1 MLMNIKV
8 NFSGNFAN
16 LVTPELT
23 SKLKSIH
30 HGIHTKSATGAEFL
44 GWVDW
49 PSKMSTEFLQDIQ
62 NTAEQVRSHS
72 DVLVVIGIGGSYLG
86 SKAIIEALSSPFD
99 KKDDLEVIFAGHM
112 VSGEYLKQLMSYLD
126 GKDVSLNVIS
136 KSGKTTEPALAFRF
150 LQQYMEK
157 RYGDQATSRIIVT
170 TDEEK
175 GALLSLAIEK
185 GYKRYI
191 VPNDIGGRY
200 SVFTAV
206 GLLPIA
212 AAGYD
217 IEKLMAGAKNA
228 EQEYSILDTTTNGAI
243 QYAIIRKH
251 LYDAGYPVEIMATFD
266 EKLRYIQEWWKQLFG
281 ESEGKEG
288 KGIFPASVVY
298 STDLHSLGQYIQE
311 GKRMLFETF
320 LTVEKANQDLTVFE
334 AENDGDELNYL
345 SGLTLHE
352 FNHACHEA
360 TASAHLD
367 GGVPQVSLSIEQI
380 DEEHIGYLLY
390 FYMISCA
397 YSAYLLDI
405 NPFDQPGVEDYKNN
419 IFKILKK
426 PGY

>member
-1 MLMNIKV
+1 MLMNINV
-8 NFSGNFAN
+8 NFSGDYSQ
-16 LVTPELT
+16 LVTPEII
-23 SKLKSIH
+23 SKLE
-30 HGIHTKSATGAEFL
+30 GIQQGIRTKSAAGSEFL
-44 GWVDW
+44 GWVNW
-49 PSKMSTEFLQDIQ
+49 PSNISSEFLQDIQ
-62 NTAEQVRSHS
+62 KTADQVSSIS

-86 SKAIIEALSSPFD
+86 SKAVIEALATPFET
-99 KKDDLEVIFAGHM
+99 KEGLEVIFAGHM

-126 GKDVSLNVIS
+126 GKEVSLNVIS

-157 RYGDQATSRIIVT
+157 RYGDLATSRIIVT

-185 GYKRYI
+185 GYKRYV

-212 AAGYD
+212 AAGYN
-217 IEKLMAGAKNA
+217 IEKLMAGAAKA
-228 EQEYSILDTTTNGAI
+228 EQEFSTVDTKTNSAI

-251 LYDAGYPVEIMATFD
+251 LYDSGYPVEIMATFD

-298 STDLHSLGQYIQE
+298 STDLHSLGQYIQD

-320 LTVEKANQDLTVFE
+320 LTVEKANEDLTVFE

-352 FNHACHEA
+352 FNKACHEA
-360 TASAHLD
+360 TSSAHLD
-367 GGVPQVSLSIEQI
+367 GGVAQVSLSIEQI

>member
-1 MLMNIKV
+1 MLMNINV
-8 NFSGNFAN
+8 NFSGDFTQ
-16 LVTPELT
+16 LVTPEVTNRLEA
-23 SKLKSIH
+23 IQQ
-30 HGIHTKSATGAEFL
+30 GIHTKSATGAEFL

-49 PSKMSTEFLQDIQ
+49 PSSMSTDFLQDIQ
-62 NTAEQVRSHS
+62 KTAEQVRSNS

-86 SKAIIEALSSPFD
+86 SKAVIEALSSPFE
-99 KKDDLEVIFAGHM
+99 KKEGLEVVFAGHM

-126 GKDVSLNVIS
+126 GKEVSLNVIS

-150 LQQYMEK
+150 LQQYMEE

-185 GYKRYI
+185 GYKRYV

-212 AAGYD
+212 AAGYNID
-217 IEKLMAGAKNA
+217 KLIAGARNA
-228 EQEYSILDTTTNGAI
+228 EQEFSTVDTKTNSAI

-281 ESEGKEG
+281 ESEGKDG

-298 STDLHSLGQYIQE
+298 STDLHSLGQYIQD

-320 LTVEKANQDLTVFE
+320 LTVEKTNEDLTVFE

-345 SGLTLHE
+345 SGLTLHK

-360 TASAHLD
+360 TASAHLA

-380 DEEHIGYLLY
+380 DEEHIGHLLY